1 MFIFEIL
8 KNIVLAPLELIF
20 EIIFSFAFKL
30 TNSEGLSIIILSIV
44 VSTLVLPLY
53 NRAEKIEAEQ
63 RAKEKELSQWVEHI
77 KKHFK
82 GDERYMMLDAY
93 YRENHYSPLS
103 QLRST
108 ISILLQIPFFLTAY
122 DLLGVRAAKRLSGAS
137 FLGLYDL
144 GAPDKMFSV
153 GIITINALP
162 ILMTLINVLA
172 TYIYTKG
179 QPTKTVLRTLAL
191 PLVFLVLLYNSPSAL
206 LLYWTMNNTYSLIK
220 TIIIKNSANGNAERN
235 TYKKAKTRQEPRSL
249 AVKGLNS
256 FFKTNGSTSIF
267 TLSAVFMSVLT
278 GLLIPLAYLSAS
290 PEEFVNLNDP
300 QNPLKYLLTS
310 YFVSVGFFIMWP
322 GVFYYLANKKTRI
335 VISVMMLCISA
346 TSVVNYLFFSS
357 ETGTINTTLVFN
369 KTPGYSVSQL
379 VVNCFIVAAVIAI
392 CFFSIR
398 FKKTVGIIIVA
409 AIMAVLTISVID
421 AKKIQD
427 AYTHVSSN
435 LSTYREESAPKIRLS
450 SENDNV
456 VIIMLDRAVSGYI
469 PYVFNENPELIQQFE
484 GFVYYPNTVSFAQ
497 NTLKTTS
504 ALFGGYEYTPE
515 RMDARADESL
525 AEKHDE
531 ALRVLP
537 VLFSNQGFCVTL
549 MDLPFVGW
557 TWSGDY
563 SSFEDIGNCYTYH
576 GKVFFS
582 SDTEEYYNAE
592 NRRYRNLFMYSLFRC
607 SPLCLQETIYDNG
620 DYLSVEED
628 IVNVS
633 NLLEN
638 YRVLDNLES
647 MTQIDNDY
655 NGGLFIMDNQ
665 VTHDV
670 TNISNFDPYT
680 PYEFEEGYYISDGN
694 GEIYMWDPVQAADYE
709 CQVLA
714 LKELGEYF
722 DYLRA
727 NDLYDNTRIII
738 VSDHGYAVYLFEGLV
753 TEDYEFTAEPWNS
766 LLMVKDFGSTGFV
779 TDYSFMTIADVPTIA
794 MQGII
799 DNPVNPATGVPI
811 NSDLKNG
818 DLYVSYSPTND
829 MEIWNPDYNTGNTF
843 FYEDD
848 CNWYKIANQNIFD
861 FDNWVKTDNPAKGS

>member
-1 MFIFEIL
+1 MVVFEIL
-8 KNIVLAPLELIF
+8 RNIFLTPLELIF
-20 EIIFSFAFKL
+20 EAIFTVAYEI
-30 TNSEGLSIIILSIV
+30 TGREEIAIIILSLV

-53 NRAEKIEAEQ
+53 KRAEKIESEQ
-63 RAKEKELSQWVEHI
+63 RLKENELSYWVNHI
-77 KKHFK
+77 KKNFK

-93 YRENHYSPLS
+93 YRENHYNPIY
-103 QLRST
+103 QLKSSL
-108 ISILLQIPFFLTAY
+108 SILLQIPFFMAAY
-122 DLLGVRAAKRLSGAS
+122 DMLGVRAISRFYNDALFESIYGFS
-137 FLGLYDL
+137 LGE
-144 GAPDKMFSV
+144 PDGLLRFGS
-153 GIITINALP
+153 IA
-162 ILMTLINVLA
+162 INVLPLVMTLVNIMA
-172 TYIYTKG
+172 YYIYSKDL
-179 QPTKTVLRTLAL
+179 PFKTAIRSYLLAVL
-191 PLVFLVLLYNSPSAL
+191 FLVLLYNSPSAL
-206 LLYWTMNNTYSLIK
+206 LLYWTTNNIYSLVK
-220 TIIIKNSANGNAERN
+220 NLLLRNLTPGLQKKKERGKNSVSIRISKWTENYFARG
-235 TYKKAKTRQEPRSL
+235 TYKGVFIL
-249 AVKGLNS
+249 A
-256 FFKTNGSTSIF
+256 
-267 TLSAVFMSVLT
+267 AVFMSVLT

-310 YFVSVGFFIMWP
+310 FFVSVGFFIMWP

-369 KTPGYSVSQL
+369 KTPEYSVSQL

-398 FKKTVGIIIVA
+398 FKKTVGIIFVA
-409 AIMAVLTISVID
+409 AIMAVLTISLID

-469 PYVFNENPELIQQFE
+469 PYVFNENPELAQQFE

-592 NRRYRNLFMYSLFRC
+592 NRRHRNLFMYSLFRC

-628 IVNVS
+628 IVNVL

-843 FYEDD
+843 YYEDD